1 MSPILQSLA
10 NASAFGFRSAAAI
23 PTSFESIAT
32 YTSTGSAGDIEFT
45 SIPGTYKHLQLR
57 GLLRT
62 NDSGSFNNQALR
74 FNGDTGSNYSLHR
87 MVGNQTTVTA
97 NATTNIGSINDF
109 MRAISDNQAAN
120 TFSAVIIDILDYAD
134 TNKYKVIRVLN
145 GQDINGSGEIILVSG
160 LWESTSAIT
169 SLKILPSGG
178 TAITNSTFALYGIK
192 GPA

>member
-57 GLLRT
+57 GILRT
-62 NDSGSFNNQALR
+62 NDTGSFNNQPLR
-74 FNGDTGSNYSLHR
+74 FNGDTASNYALHR
-87 MVGNQTTVTA
+87 LRGDGANTTA
-97 NATTNIGSINDF
+97 NGVVNIGSINDF
-109 MRAISDNQAAN
+109 MRATGSGIASNI
-120 TFSAVIIDILDYAD
+120 FSAAIVDILDYAD
-134 TNKYKVIRVLN
+134 TNKYKTIRVLN
-145 GQDINGSGEIILVSG
+145 GQDDNGSGEIILVSG
-160 LWESTSAIT
+160 LWRSTSAIT
-169 SLKILPSGG
+169 SLKIFVSGG
-178 TAITNSTFALYGIK
+178 TAISGSTFALYGIK